1 MFVRSR
7 WSCFLGQ
14 RAVSTLRKCYSS
26 CILPGQRPIAVS
38 SRQAH
43 MMPSIDADHGAR
55 VHNNI
60 TQSESDKNLYRGLEL
75 RNGMKVL
82 LISDPTTDKSAAALN
97 VQVGYMSDPW
107 ELPGLAH
114 FCEHMLFLG
123 TEKYP
128 SENEYHKYLCQ
139 HAGSS
144 NAFTASDHTCYYF
157 DVAPENLEPALD
169 RFAAF
174 FVCPLFNEDATDRE
188 VNAIH
193 SEHIKNVQNDSW
205 RLKQLEAS
213 TADPKHD
220 FSKFGSGNKTTLD
233 AIPKSKGLMVRD
245 ELLKFHQQWYSS
257 NIMSLVV
264 LGKESLDDLAR
275 MVVPLFSVVPDKGVE
290 PPTWPQHPY
299 GREQLGLRARVVPV
313 KDNRFLHLTFPTP
326 DLRQYYRAGPG
337 DYVAHLIGH
346 EGPGS
351 LLSELKARGW
361 VNSLVGG
368 EKDGARGFSFTIVNV
383 DLTEEGM
390 EHTDDIVQLVFQYL
404 SMLRNEGPQKWIFQE
419 LQELWRV
426 AFRFKGKDTPQS
438 YVRDLSGMLHY
449 LPFQDVLA
457 GPYIIDEYRPDLI
470 KDLLGYLRP
479 ENVRVAVVAKHFTGQ
494 TDSVEKWYGTLYKL
508 DRIPEAVMQ
517 VWQEPGV
524 NKNLKLPPRNEF
536 IPSNFDQCPREP
548 EGEQLPVM
556 IKNTEGT
563 RVWFVQDHTY
573 NLPKAVLHFE
583 FKSPVA
589 YQDPHHTNMTHMF
602 VRLFTD
608 ALNEYTYAAMQA
620 GLSYSLD
627 NTIYGI
633 VLSIRGYNDKQHV
646 LLAKIMD
653 KMTNFV
659 VDQQRFDILREAYVR
674 GLKNFTAEPPHQ
686 HAVYYTY
693 MLLAQKVW
701 SHNEML
707 EATEELTKERVQEMI
722 PKLLSRMHIEC
733 LMHGNLTRQHALDL
747 VGIVEGSL
755 QASVGTKP
763 LLPSELVGHREHQL
777 LERGEYVYEQ
787 VNQVHHTSSI
797 QTYFQCG
804 PQETRANM
812 LVELLCQLITE
823 PCYNILRTQE
833 QLGYLVASGPRRSNG
848 VQGIRII
855 VQSDRPPLF
864 LDSRIE
870 AFLVYIEEY
879 IQNMSDEEFGFNKT
893 ALAARRLEKPKKLSQ
908 MANKYWMEILSQQY
922 NFDRDAIE
930 VASLEGLTSA
940 DLLTFFKE
948 HIAAGAPF
956 RKKLSVHIKCC
967 GQGDT
972 TDDTSPTNGPM
983 WIKNVTEFKRSL
995 GLYPLPKACIN
1006 VQPPQSG
1013 AKSKL

>member
-1 MFVRSR
+1 
-7 WSCFLGQ
+7 
-14 RAVSTLRKCYSS
+14 
-26 CILPGQRPIAVS
+26 
-38 SRQAH
+38 
-43 MMPSIDADHGAR
+43 MPSLDADHGVR
-55 VHNNI
+55 VYDHI

-75 RNGMKVL
+75 NNGMKVL

-107 ELPGLAH
+107 DLPGLAH

-128 SENEYHKYLCQ
+128 TENEYHKYLCQ

-144 NAFTASDHTCYYF
+144 NAFTASDHTCYFF

-193 SEHIKNVQNDSW
+193 SEHVKNIQNDSW
-205 RLKQLEAS
+205 RLKQLEMS
-213 TADPKHD
+213 TADPQHD
-220 FSKFGSGNKTTLD
+220 FCKFGTGNLTTLD
-233 AIPKSKGLMVRD
+233 TIPKAKGLMVRD
-245 ELLKFHQQWYSS
+245 QLLKFHQQWYSS

-264 LGKESLDDLAR
+264 LGKESLDELAR
-275 MVVPLFSVVPDKGVE
+275 MVVPLFSVVPNKGVE
-290 PPTWPQHPY
+290 RPTWPQHPY
-299 GREQLGLRARVVPV
+299 GLEQVGLQAHVVPV
-313 KDNRFLHLTFPTP
+313 KDNRFLYMTFPTP
-326 DLRQYYRAGPG
+326 DLRQYYKAGPG

-383 DLTEEGM
+383 DLTEEGID
-390 EHTDDIVQLVFQYL
+390 HTDDIVQLVFQYL
-404 SMLRNEGPQKWIFQE
+404 NMLRTEGPQPWIFQE
-419 LQELWRV
+419 LQELWRI

-438 YVRDLSGMLHY
+438 YVRDLAGMLH
-449 LPFQDVLA
+449 LFPFQDVLA
-457 GPYIIDEYRPDLI
+457 GPYLLEEYRPDLI
-470 KDLLGYLRP
+470 TDLLRYLKP
-479 ENVRVAVVAKHFTGQ
+479 DNVRIAVVAKRFMGQ
-494 TDSVEKWYGTLYKL
+494 ADSVEKWYGTQYQLE
-508 DRIPEAVMQ
+508 RIPDSVMQ
-517 VWQEPGV
+517 VWRAAGTNE
-524 NKNLKLPPRNEF
+524 NLKLPPRNEF
-536 IPSNFDQCPREP
+536 IPSNFDQCPREG

-646 LLAKIMD
+646 LLSKIMD
-653 KMTNFV
+653 KLTNFE
-659 VDQQRFDILREAYVR
+659 VDQQRFDILKESYIR
-674 GLKNFTAEPPHQ
+674 GLKNFSAEQPHQ

-701 SHNEML
+701 SHSEML
-707 EATEELTKERVQEMI
+707 EATEELTRESVQDMI

-733 LMHGNLTRQHALDL
+733 LMHGNLTHQRALEL
-747 VGIVEGSL
+747 VGIVERSL
-755 QASVGTKP
+755 QTSVGTKY

-777 LERGEYVYEQ
+777 LERGEYIYEQ
-787 VNQVHHTSSI
+787 VNEVHHTSSI

-870 AFLVYIEEY
+870 AFLRYIENY
-879 IQNMSDEEFGFNKT
+879 IQEMSDTEFESNKT
-893 ALAARRLEKPKKLSQ
+893 ALAARRLEKPKKLAQLAS
-908 MANKYWMEILSQQY
+908 KYWMEILSQQY
-922 NFDRDAIE
+922 NFDRDKIE
-930 VASLEGLTSA
+930 VACLEALTKA

-948 HIAAGAPF
+948 HIAAGAPY
-956 RKKLSVHIKCC
+956 RKKLSVHIKCS

-972 TDDTSPTNGPM
+972 PADTSPTNGPM
-983 WIKNVTEFKRSL
+983 WIKNITEFKRSL

-1006 VQPPQSG
+1006 VQPPQTG

>member
-1 MFVRSR
+1 MVRLGGKMSLQFDGAVTPIVLASAIAFVIHHEKYGPHMRNFVRDNTVGACVWVFALS
-7 WSCFLGQ
+7 L
-14 RAVSTLRKCYSS
+14 AVLVILCMLKMIWGEIAAVVHLYKRYTAERRKGVTRKNAFHGVALALLATDTSPMEPLLADRPRVRCKDRVTRHEAGCSGDEAGVAPRDVPDDDELCITAFATLK
-26 CILPGQRPIAVS
+26 
-38 SRQAH
+38 
-43 MMPSIDADHGAR
+43 IDAEQVVIAFDAR
-55 VHNNI
+55 HQRLQEDSVAIAAGHR
-60 TQSESDKNLYRGLEL
+60 ERERGEILA
-75 RNGMKVL
+75 V
-82 LISDPTTDKSAAALN
+82 DKS
-97 VQVGYMSDPW
+97 VRK
-107 ELPGLAH
+107 EL
-114 FCEHMLFLG
+114 
-123 TEKYP
+123 TV
-128 SENEYHKYLCQ
+128 
-139 HAGSS
+139 
-144 NAFTASDHTCYYF
+144 AFAQT
-157 DVAPENLEPALD
+157 
-169 RFAAF
+169 
-174 FVCPLFNEDATDRE
+174 
-188 VNAIH
+188 
-193 SEHIKNVQNDSW
+193 Q
-205 RLKQLEAS
+205 
-213 TADPKHD
+213 
-220 FSKFGSGNKTTLD
+220 
-233 AIPKSKGLMVRD
+233 
-245 ELLKFHQQWYSS
+245 
-257 NIMSLVV
+257 
-264 LGKESLDDLAR
+264 
-275 MVVPLFSVVPDKGVE
+275 
-290 PPTWPQHPY
+290 
-299 GREQLGLRARVVPV
+299 
-313 KDNRFLHLTFPTP
+313 
-326 DLRQYYRAGPG
+326 
-337 DYVAHLIGH
+337 
-346 EGPGS
+346 
-351 LLSELKARGW
+351 LSECDSGGVDVGSQRFRQKLFGVR
-361 VNSLVGG
+361 VMLLVF
-368 EKDGARGFSFTIVNV
+368 DLSFMVTNCYF
-383 DLTEEGM
+383 LMAT

-573 NLPKAVLHFE
+573 NLPKAVLHFQ

-707 EATEELTKERVQEMI
+707 EATEGEW
-722 PKLLSRMHIEC
+722 LSHC
-733 LMHGNLTRQHALDL
+733 
-747 VGIVEGSL
+747 
-755 QASVGTKP
+755 
-763 LLPSELVGHREHQL
+763 
-777 LERGEYVYEQ
+777 
-787 VNQVHHTSSI
+787 
-797 QTYFQCG
+797 
-804 PQETRANM
+804 
-812 LVELLCQLITE
+812 
-823 PCYNILRTQE
+823 
-833 QLGYLVASGPRRSNG
+833 
-848 VQGIRII
+848 
-855 VQSDRPPLF
+855 
-864 LDSRIE
+864 
-870 AFLVYIEEY
+870 
-879 IQNMSDEEFGFNKT
+879 
-893 ALAARRLEKPKKLSQ
+893 
-908 MANKYWMEILSQQY
+908 
-922 NFDRDAIE
+922 
-930 VASLEGLTSA
+930 
-940 DLLTFFKE
+940 
-948 HIAAGAPF
+948 
-956 RKKLSVHIKCC
+956 
-967 GQGDT
+967 
-972 TDDTSPTNGPM
+972 
-983 WIKNVTEFKRSL
+983 
-995 GLYPLPKACIN
+995 
-1006 VQPPQSG
+1006 
-1013 AKSKL
+1013 